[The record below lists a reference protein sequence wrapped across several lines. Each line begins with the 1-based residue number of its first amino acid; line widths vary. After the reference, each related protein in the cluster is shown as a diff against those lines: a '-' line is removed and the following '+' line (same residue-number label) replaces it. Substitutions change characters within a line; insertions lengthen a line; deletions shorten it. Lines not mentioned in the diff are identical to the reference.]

1 MIKIKFSYLKITG
14 LTALSILL
22 TACITEPVKYHPND
36 FTAPNRIVTKKIPTI
51 LPTPKVSATFGYGN
65 DPQVI
70 KAYKEFTQ
78 KGVAKNIN
86 SEGFKTYAYDTYSH
100 PIVAC
105 APLHL
110 CVIQL
115 EHGEKINN
123 IDLGDSAHWSV
134 SISLIGSVGDGS
146 YQVALKPKL
155 YDIATDMVITTNKR
169 TYNVGLVSKEGS
181 FTHIVNFYYP
191 QETLQNAVQQ
201 ANQSDQLPLKQE
213 IITQG
218 TQINVDE
225 VNFNYY
231 LSGDAPPWRPTRI
244 FDDGNKT
251 FIQMPIVSER
261 MDLPILYILK
271 NKEMEMV
278 NYRYQ
283 KPYYIVDGLFARAY
297 LISGQG
303 SHQVRVEI
311 DNKNFG

>member
-22 TACITEPVKYHPND
+22 TACMAGPVKYYPND
-36 FTAPNRIVTKKIPTI
+36 FTAPNRIVTEKIPMV
-51 LPTPKVSATFGYGN
+51 LPTPKISATFGYGN

-78 KGVAKNIN
+78 KGIAKNIN
-86 SEGFKTYAYDTYSH
+86 SEGFKTFAYDTYSH

-123 IDLGDSAHWSV
+123 IDLGDTAHWSF
-134 SISLIGSVGDGS
+134 SISLIGAAGDGS

-169 TYNVGLVSKEGS
+169 TYNVGLVSKQGS

-218 TQINVDE
+218 TQINVDRI
-225 VNFNYY
+225 NFNYH
-231 LSGDAPPWRPTRI
+231 LGGDVPSWCPTRI

-303 SHQVRVEI
+303 SHQVRVQI